1 MVKVIDHALTGKSK
15 FITGGGR
22 KRDIPLELLDDP
34 KNKKEKAAD
43 KLLEKDS
50 AIEFEKQQ
58 GRLKTVRKSKKKYT
72 KQQKQKFNKNK
83 DKKKKVPK
91 IVRSFRRTTGLFK
104 SMRFKNELDK
114 EKVYKS
120 LKDIEIVLERNLNVR
135 A

>member
-1 MVKVIDHALTGKSK
+1 MVKIIDHAQTGKSK

-34 KNKKEKAAD
+34 KNKKEKTDD
-43 KLLEKDS
+43 KLLKKVS
-50 AIEFEKQQ
+50 AVEFENQKE
-58 GRLKTVRKSKKKYT
+58 RLKSVRKYKKKYST
-72 KQQKQKFNKNK
+72 PKKNK

-91 IVRSFRRTTGLFK
+91 IVKSFRRTTGLFK

-120 LKDIEIVLERNLNVR
+120 LKDIETVLERNLNV
-135 A
+135 

>member
-104 SMRFKNELDK
+104 SMRFK
-114 EKVYKS
+114 
-120 LKDIEIVLERNLNVR
+120 
-135 A
+135 